1 MSFIDRLRKFFAG
14 ERRGA
19 GERRPPLTG
28 KRVRTT
34 VNDSSDLPF
43 ASALFIVPPPD
54 AESDWRTLDLDAA
67 TLSTMAPADL
77 IAYLVDL
84 SPEISRALFD
94 FIRMFNSGWE
104 CVVYRPTTEYP
115 ERRGQ
120 AIVDAFWG
128 QLEALYGSADVPLNR
143 LILAGFLRGAFFAE
157 IVLDDQGRLAVDL
170 ATPDPYSARF
180 RKVNDPVRGT
190 IYQLGQYQSKGWVDL
205 TAPTVAYI
213 PIDPLPNSPYGR
225 SLASPA
231 IFISI
236 FLLGILHDLRR
247 VVQQQ
252 GWPRLDLAVEM
263 EKLLEMT
270 PEDITLGSDQF
281 KKWVD
286 AIITEIGD
294 VYGELEPDDAYVHTD
309 VVTVNRPVG
318 TVDSGSLGAVDGLIM
333 ALERMITRALK
344 TMPLL
349 MGLQEG
355 GSETHANRQWEIH
368 SAGIKSIQHL
378 LESLLERL
386 LTVMLQAQG
395 IQARVE
401 FKFAELR
408 ASEEL
413 RDQQTLQLKIRN
425 GQALYDAGII
435 GQEEFAMMTV
445 GYEPE
450 EDEPRRQATAP
461 PEMVEG
467 DGDGQPVADDE
478 TRGVSIWSLR
488 KVIEGVLNDELT
500 KRGVNGHK
508 S

>member
-1 MSFIDRLRKFFAG
+1 MSWIDGLKNLFSSKTPPAPPSS
-14 ERRGA
+14 A
-19 GERRPPLTG
+19 RRPITG
-28 KRVRTT
+28 KRARAS
-34 VNDSSDLPF
+34 VNSSGELPF
-43 ASALFIVPPPD
+43 VSTLNIVPPPD
-54 AESDWRTLDLDAA
+54 ADSEWRTLDLDAS
-67 TLSTMAPADL
+67 TLSTMSPADL
-77 IAYLVDL
+77 VAYLVDL

-104 CVVYRPTTEYP
+104 CNAYRLNSERA

-120 AIVDAFWG
+120 EAVDAFLA
-128 QLEALYGSADVPLNR
+128 QLEQLYGSVDVVLNR
-143 LILAGFLRGAFFAE
+143 LVLAGFLRGAFFAE
-157 IVLDDQGRLAVDL
+157 IVLDDVGRLPVDL

-180 RKVNDPVRGT
+180 RKVVDPVRGT
-190 IYQLGQYQSKGWVDL
+190 IYQLGQFQARGWVDL
-205 TAPTVAYI
+205 TSPTISYI

-225 SLASPA
+225 SLVSPA

-236 FLLGILHDLRR
+236 FILGMLHDLRR

-252 GWPRLDLAVEM
+252 GYPRLDLAVEM

-270 PEDITLGSDQF
+270 PEDITLGTEQF
-281 KKWVD
+281 KNWVD

-294 VYGELEPDDAYVHTD
+294 VYGSLEPDDAYVHTD
-309 VVTVNRPVG
+309 VVAVNRPVG
-318 TVDSGSLGAVDGLIM
+318 TVDASSLGAVDGLIV

-355 GSETHANRQWEIH
+355 GSETHANRQWELH
-368 SAGIKSIQHL
+368 AAGIKSIQHL
-378 LESLLERL
+378 LESLLQRL

-401 FKFAELR
+401 FRFAELR

-413 RDQQTLQLKIRN
+413 RDQQTLQLKITN

-445 GYEPE
+445 GHAPE
-450 EDEPRRQATAP
+450 EEEPRRQPAP
-461 PEMVEG
+461 PEPVQG
-467 DGDGQPVADDE
+467 DGDGEPVADDE
-478 TRGVSIWSLR
+478 TRGVTPAR
-488 KVIEGVLNDELT
+488 ELLE
-500 KRGVNGHK
+500 RSMGGDNGHTT
-508 S
+508 